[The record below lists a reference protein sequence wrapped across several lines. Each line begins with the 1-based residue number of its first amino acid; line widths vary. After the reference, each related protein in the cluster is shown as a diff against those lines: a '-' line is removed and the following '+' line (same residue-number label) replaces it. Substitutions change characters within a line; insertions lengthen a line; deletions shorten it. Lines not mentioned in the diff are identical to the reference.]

1 MMQSSGTTE
10 GMRGLID
17 SSLLRSVEKIIKYR
31 GVFGPTVLP
40 IGEKGKKV
48 SMLPISQFCCSYQ
61 HSSNFRP
68 Q

>member
-17 SSLLRSVEKIIKYR
+17 SSLLKTVQNVIEYR

-40 IGEKGKKV
+40 IG
-48 SMLPISQFCCSYQ
+48 MSYDW
-61 HSSNFRP
+61 SSGGGF
-68 Q
+68 